1 MLNILSFFLI
11 NNSTSFTFTFSDCFD
26 AQYFELF
33 LNTQNLKNVN
43 LNFTFVS
50 MLNILSFFLIRCL
63 VYYRDKE
70 KNVSMLNILSFFLI
84 AHSTTTVNKYPLR
97 YLSEKNYS
105 CDIFSHFYHHLEIKK
120 AVANCSEKILKLKI
134 ISPLSVYKNYK
145 KKQRYLQK
153 NLTLTSDFLRSK

>member
-11 NNSTSFTFTFSDCFD
+11 KYQLITIESDVLCFD

-33 LNTQNLKNVN
+33 LNKSWRDFLKYWYQCFDAQYFELF
-43 LNFTFVS
+43 LNDLKQIIYGDSKV
-50 MLNILSFFLIRCL
+50 L
-63 VYYRDKE
+63 
-70 KNVSMLNILSFFLI
+70 VSMLNILSFFLI